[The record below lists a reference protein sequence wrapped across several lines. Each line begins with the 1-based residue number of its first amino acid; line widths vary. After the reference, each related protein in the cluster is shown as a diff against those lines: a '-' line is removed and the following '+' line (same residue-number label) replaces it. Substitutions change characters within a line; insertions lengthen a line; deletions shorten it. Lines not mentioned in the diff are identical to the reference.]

1 MSSTRENAGALLL
14 VDGHSLIY
22 RSFYGLRG
30 VVMTDAQGT
39 PTGAVHS
46 FFTTLLK
53 QLDEYGP
60 SHLAICFDLPQP
72 TFRHEAFADYKVQRE
87 AMPEDLARQLPIL
100 RDCLEALG
108 IRWLTAPGFEADDLL
123 GTVSRLASSWGLESI
138 IMTGDKD
145 AFQLIDG
152 RTRVLVPGS
161 RGAAD
166 TLYDEAL
173 FRERYGI
180 EPRQFIDVKALMGD
194 PSDNIPGVDG
204 IGEKGALGLIRRYGD
219 LESVIAHREE
229 LTPRQRRN
237 LEQQQDQARFSQK
250 LATIKREV
258 PLTLEAE
265 DLILPELSR
274 SGAYALFASY
284 GFQTLIERIGLVPDA
299 GPGAAALVG
308 AGAAAAEAGW
318 SCGVLLEPDC
328 LWRFLA
334 AESAS
339 VAAVAERP
347 LYFHVDVADSGFAS
361 PEGAAL
367 VSWLDADGVE
377 DLAKARLCQVRLDD
391 REKIQSLPA
400 LVAGRV
406 ARRGETLTGY
416 GLKAWLHFGEV
427 PTTLGVF
434 DLESAAYLL
443 SYPLRAVTGAA
454 ALLESLGGKV
464 PAVGQPAATLL
475 EDEEAAA
482 FQERCYRAARELLA
496 ATVLE
501 PRFRGEIA
509 ERGLEALNRTDQA
522 LVPILAA
529 MESRGFLVRPD
540 ILEELS
546 ADFASRSLEL
556 ADAIHRA
563 AGREFTIGSPK
574 QLAEVLYEDL
584 KLPTGRKGKSGVY
597 STAQEE
603 LDRLRHLH
611 PIISYIEDYRL
622 LTKLDSTFL
631 QGIKRWISPDDG
643 RVHSTFDAS
652 FTNTGRL
659 ASRDPNLQN
668 IPVRQAIGREIRRA
682 FVAREGAV
690 LLDADYSQIELRLLA
705 HMSGDPHMIEAF
717 RSGRDIHRRTAARI
731 FACPEDKVTG
741 PMRDAAKTV
750 NFSIVYGIS
759 DFSLAQDLGIP
770 IAQARRY
777 IEDYNAL
784 YPEVRRFMEESI
796 RLAKERGYSETL
808 FGRRRYIEELK
819 SRQYNLRQ
827 FGERAAMNAPVQG
840 TAADIIRMAMVAI
853 ARALEREK
861 IRGHLV
867 SQVHD
872 ELILEVAL
880 EDSEAAAELLERA
893 MVDVVSLDVPLVAEV
908 RRAAD
913 WFSAK

>member
-1 MSSTRENAGALLL
+1 MTENKEPTGRLLL
-14 VDGHSLIY
+14 VDGHSLLY

-30 VVMTDAQGT
+30 VVMTDADGT

-46 FFTTLLK
+46 FLSTLLK
-53 QLDEYGP
+53 QLDELDP
-60 SHLAICFDLPQP
+60 SHLAICFDLPEP

-87 AMPEDLARQLPIL
+87 SMPEELARQLPVL

-123 GTVSRLASSWGLESI
+123 GTVSLLAAGWGFESI

-145 AFQLIDG
+145 AFQLIDA

-161 RGAAD
+161 RGAGD

-173 FRERYGI
+173 FRRRYEI

-204 IGEKGALGLIRRYGD
+204 IGEKGALGLIRRFGD
-219 LESVIAHREE
+219 LESVIAHRDE

-237 LEQQQDQARFSQK
+237 LFEQQDRARFSQE
-250 LATIKREV
+250 LATIKRGV
-258 PLTLEAE
+258 PVTLEPA
-265 DLILPELSR
+265 DLVLPDLAR

-284 GFQTLIERIGLVPDA
+284 GFQTLIERIGLEPGAGTDPDSTR
-299 GPGAAALVG
+299 GAAAG
-308 AGAAAAEAGW
+308 TGWCCAG
-318 SCGVLLEPDC
+318 LLDPDR
-328 LWRFLA
+328 LRDFLA
-334 AESAS
+334 APG
-339 VAAVAERP
+339 VAGERAGRP

-367 VSWLDADGVE
+367 VSWLESDVAGDAGQV
-377 DLAKARLCQVRLDD
+377 RLCQTRLDD
-391 REKIQSLPA
+391 EETIRQLPE

-406 ARRGETLTGY
+406 GRMGETLTGY
-416 GLKAWLHFGEV
+416 GLKGWLHFGVV
-427 PTTLGVF
+427 PAGLAVF

-443 SYPLRAVTGAA
+443 SYPLRAVDGAA
-454 ALLESLGGKV
+454 ALLESLGGQV
-464 PAVGQPAATLL
+464 PAVTAPAAPGLQ
-475 EDEEAAA
+475 DEAQAA
-482 FQERCYRAARELLA
+482 FDGRRLRAGRELAA
-496 ATVLE
+496 ATVLA
-501 PRFRGEIA
+501 PRLRGEIA

-522 LVPILAA
+522 LVPVLAA
-529 MESRGFLVRPD
+529 MEARGFLVRPD
-540 ILEELS
+540 VLEELS
-546 ADFASRSLEL
+546 RDFASRSSEL
-556 ADAIHRA
+556 ATAIHQA

-584 KLPTGRKGKSGVY
+584 GLPPGRKGKSGAY

-611 PIISYIEDYRL
+611 PIISYVEDYRL

-631 QGIKRWISPDDG
+631 QGIRRWISPRDG

-682 FVAREGAV
+682 FVAREGCV

-731 FACPEDKVTG
+731 FACPEDRVTG

-759 DFSLAQDLGIP
+759 DFSLAQDLGIS
-770 IAQARRY
+770 IAEARRY
-777 IEDYNAL
+777 IEDYDAL
-784 YPEVRRFMEESI
+784 YPEVRRFMEESV

-853 ARALEREK
+853 AGALEREK

-872 ELILEVAL
+872 ELILEVDLA
-880 EDSEAAAELLERA
+880 DAEAAAELLERA
-893 MVDVVSLDVPLVAEV
+893 MVDVVALDVPLVAEV

>member
-1 MSSTRENAGALLL
+1 MTQTPQPAGRLLL
-14 VDGHSLIY
+14 VDGHSLLY

-30 VVMTDAQGT
+30 VVMTDADGT

-46 FFTTLLK
+46 FLTTLLK
-53 QLDEYGP
+53 QLDELGP
-60 SHLAICFDLPQP
+60 SHLVICFDLPEP

-123 GTVSRLASSWGLESI
+123 GTVSLLATDWGFESV

-161 RGAAD
+161 RGGAD
-166 TLYDEAL
+166 ILYDEAL
-173 FRERYGI
+173 FHKRYEI

-219 LESVIAHREE
+219 LESVIAHRDE
-229 LTPRQRRN
+229 LTPRQRQN
-237 LEQQQDQARFSQK
+237 LGEQQDRARFSQG
-250 LATIKREV
+250 LATINRQV
-258 PLTLEAE
+258 PVTLQPA
-265 DLILPELSR
+265 DLVLPDLAR

-284 GFQTLIERIGLVPDA
+284 GFQTLIERIGLVP
-299 GPGAAALVG
+299 G
-308 AGAAAAEAGW
+308 AGTTDAESTQAAGTEMLW
-318 SCGVLLEPDC
+318 SCGELLDPEC
-328 LWRFLA
+328 LRDFLA
-334 AESAS
+334 APVVGNAGESAR
-339 VAAVAERP
+339 RP
-347 LYFHVDVADSGFAS
+347 LYLHVDVADSGFAA
-361 PEGAAL
+361 PAGAAI
-367 VSWLDADGVE
+367 VSWLETDASGDTVR
-377 DLAKARLCQVRLDD
+377 ARLRQTYLDD
-391 REKIQSLPA
+391 VEEIRRLPQ
-400 LVAGRV
+400 LVAGRA

-416 GLKAWLHFGEV
+416 GLKGWLHFAEV
-427 PTTLGVF
+427 PTTLAVF

-443 SYPLRAVTGAA
+443 SYPLRAVSGAA
-454 ALLESLGGKV
+454 ALLESLGGQV
-464 PAVGQPAATLL
+464 PAVQAPKSPPLQ
-475 EDEEAAA
+475 DEALAA
-482 FQERCYRAARELLA
+482 FAECRLRAARELAA
-496 ATVLE
+496 ATVLA
-501 PRFRGEIA
+501 PRLYGEIA
-509 ERGLEALNRTDQA
+509 ERELEALNATDQA

-529 MESRGFLVRPD
+529 MEARGFLVRPD
-540 ILEELS
+540 VLEELS
-546 ADFASRSLEL
+546 QDFAARSSEL
-556 ADAIHRA
+556 AAAIHQA

-584 KLPTGRKGKSGVY
+584 DLPPGRKGKSGVY
-597 STAQEE
+597 STAQDE

-611 PIISYIEDYRL
+611 PIISHIEDYRL

-631 QGIKRWISPDDG
+631 QGIRRWISPRDG

-682 FVAREGAV
+682 FVAREGFV

-731 FACPEDKVTG
+731 FACSEEEVTG
-741 PMRDAAKTV
+741 DMRDAAKTV

-759 DFSLAQDLGIP
+759 DFSLAQDLGIS
-770 IAQARRY
+770 IARARRY
-777 IEDYNAL
+777 IEDYDAL

-808 FGRRRYIEELK
+808 FGRRRYIEELR

-853 ARALEREK
+853 ASALERGK

-872 ELILEVAL
+872 ELILEVDRRDAG
-880 EDSEAAAELLERA
+880 AAAELLERA
-893 MVDVVSLDVPLVAEV
+893 MVDVVSLEVPLVAEV
-908 RRAAD
+908 RMAAD